1 MDINAPKYI
10 ETNRAVAVEL
20 MHELRDR
27 VVLPHDAE
35 KGTRFNDDNHT
46 LWVLESETKET
57 EFVLDPAFHVSR
69 ALVESARSDH
79 WYSHEKDWGNDEDKW
94 YDPSDDGYDDDNFV
108 EE

>member
-1 MDINAPKYI
+1 
-10 ETNRAVAVEL
+10 VAVEL

-27 VVLPHDAE
+27 VVLPLDAE

-46 LWVLESETKET
+46 LWVLESATKET
-57 EFVLDPAFHVSR
+57 EFVLDPAFHVGR

-79 WYSHEKDWGNDEDKW
+79 WYNHEKQYDERW
-94 YDPSDDGYDDDNFV
+94 YDPSDDGYDDNDDNFV